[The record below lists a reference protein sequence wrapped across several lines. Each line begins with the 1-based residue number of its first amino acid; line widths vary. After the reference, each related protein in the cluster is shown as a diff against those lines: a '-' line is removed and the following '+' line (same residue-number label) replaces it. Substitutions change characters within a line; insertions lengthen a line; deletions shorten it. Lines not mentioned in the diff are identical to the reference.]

1 MILVDTTV
9 WIDLF
14 AGKKEIHTTQ
24 LTDAINNKEDLCI
37 CGLIITEVLQG
48 IKKDK
53 DFKETQKILDDLLYL
68 PASRKTYIRAAQI
81 YRLCRK
87 KGITIRKPVDCIIAS
102 LCIENAVYI
111 LHNDRDFDH
120 IAKHFPLQKYST
132 KN

>member
-14 AGKKEIHTTQ
+14 AGKKETHITQ
-24 LTDAINNKEDLCI
+24 LTDAINNKEDICI

-48 IKKDK
+48 IKNDK
-53 DFKETQKILDDLLYL
+53 DFKKTQEILNDLIYL
-68 PASRKTYIRAAQI
+68 PASQNTYIQAAQI

-87 KGITIRKPVDCIIAS
+87 KGITIRKPIDCIIAS
-102 LCIENAVYI
+102 ICIENTVYI

-120 IAKHFPLQKYST
+120 IAKHFPLQKYSA